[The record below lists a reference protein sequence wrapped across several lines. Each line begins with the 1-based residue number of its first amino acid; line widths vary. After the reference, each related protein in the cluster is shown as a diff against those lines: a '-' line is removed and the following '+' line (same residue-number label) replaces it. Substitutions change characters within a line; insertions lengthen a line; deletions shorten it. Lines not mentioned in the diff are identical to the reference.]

1 MTGPLHRAAPGQ
13 QKRLFN
19 GDSEDSDPAQ
29 GLRLQASRPVGRRDR
44 GDREADRREGRR
56 PDSAAHPDQQ
66 VHRPPQPARR
76 QEVARAVR
84 DPHAQA
90 APRHPRAD
98 SADARRAHEA
108 RSLRRRGRGDQ
119 VVEAT
124 MAKFDVY
131 DLEKKKVGELDLA
144 DAVFAGEVNEHLFY
158 EVVKAKLASDRSGTH
173 AVKNRSL
180 VSGGGKKPWKQKH
193 TGRARAG
200 STRASHF
207 VGGGKAMGPKP
218 RDYSY
223 DVPRKV
229 RKAALRAALALRS
242 RDQKLVIVQE
252 WRPAAAKTRTAL
264 VVDAA
269 ANVALAKSVR
279 NLAGS
284 DFLPVE
290 GLNVYDIL
298 RHDALVLT
306 ADTAK
311 QLEVSLS

>member
-1 MTGPLHRAAPGQ
+1 
-13 QKRLFN
+13 
-19 GDSEDSDPAQ
+19 
-29 GLRLQASRPVGRRDR
+29 
-44 GDREADRREGRR
+44 
-56 PDSAAHPDQQ
+56 
-66 VHRPPQPARR
+66 
-76 QEVARAVR
+76 
-84 DPHAQA
+84 
-90 APRHPRAD
+90 
-98 SADARRAHEA
+98 
-108 RSLRRRGRGDQ
+108 
-119 VVEAT
+119 

-180 VSGGGKKPWKQKH
+180 VAGGGKKPWRQKH
-193 TGRARAG
+193 TGRARQG
-200 STRASHF
+200 SARASQW

-218 RDYSY
+218 RDYAY
-223 DVPRKV
+223 EVPKKV
-229 RKAALRAALALRS
+229 RKAALRAALSLRN
-242 RDQKLVIVQE
+242 RDQKLLIVQE
-252 WRPAAAKTRTAL
+252 WKPAGPKTGGAAKVLGKLGARKAL

-298 RHDALVLT
+298 KHDALVLT
-306 ADTAK
+306 AETAK
-311 QLEVSLS
+311 QLEASLS